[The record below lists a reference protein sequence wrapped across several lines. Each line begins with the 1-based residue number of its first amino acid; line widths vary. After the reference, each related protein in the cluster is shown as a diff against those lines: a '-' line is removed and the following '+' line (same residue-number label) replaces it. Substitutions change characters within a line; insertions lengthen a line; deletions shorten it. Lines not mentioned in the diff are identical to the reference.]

1 MADSTRRRA
10 APVRRW
16 FAPDGGFYR
25 GVGPNG
31 EASPRIGLPPK
42 TPATEAGIRRQ
53 EREARR
59 ARRLAEATRAD
70 AADEAG
76 GSGVGVDRPDR

>member
-1 MADSTRRRA
+1 MADSNRRR
-10 APVRRW
+10 PPLVRRW

-31 EASPRIGLPPK
+31 EVGPRTGLPPK

-53 EREARR
+53 EREARER
-59 ARRLAEATRAD
+59 AEAIARQEAAGG
-70 AADEAG
+70 AADT
-76 GSGVGVDRPDR
+76 